1 MTSSERTALQAMLDS
16 VYEAVDAIEAFVL
29 GAAKQP
35 TKPKSK
41 TKTKKSGKVR

>member
-1 MTSSERTALQAMLDS
+1 VTSSERTALQAMLDS
-16 VYEAVDAIEAFVL
+16 VYEAVDAIEFVL
-29 GAAKQP
+29 EASKQP